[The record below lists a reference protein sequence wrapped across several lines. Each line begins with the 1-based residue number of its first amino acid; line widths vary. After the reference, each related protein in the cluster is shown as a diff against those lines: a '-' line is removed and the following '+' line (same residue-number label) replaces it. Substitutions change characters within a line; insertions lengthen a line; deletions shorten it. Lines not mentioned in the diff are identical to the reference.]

1 LSDRFCQPFL
11 VKGDSRIALT
21 KTNNREKNRAIPES
35 LYFFLSCRKLASV
48 MNYNFD
54 KIIKRANTDSVKYDL
69 REDYFGRKDVIPLWV
84 ADMDFETP
92 PCVMDALKQ
101 RLEHSVMGYSI
112 RTQEYYASIRNWLSK
127 QYGWQVQQ
135 EEISFSP
142 GVVPGLMMA
151 TYAFSEVGDAL
162 MVQPPVYFPFY
173 STIRDNKRKL
183 LYNPLL
189 EEDLY
194 YRMDFAD
201 MERQFKQGVKAIMLS
216 NPHNPVGR
224 VWTRD
229 ELEQLLALCERYD
242 VLIFSDEIHADLV
255 FAPQKHIPMA
265 TLSPEAAA
273 RTITFMAASK
283 TFNVAGLSTSFV
295 VIRNAELMKKYQ
307 AIMEAMHLFS
317 GNIMG
322 TVATR
327 AAFDCGN
334 EWRLQMLDYVLE
346 NILLTKEFL
355 HEHLPRIRFRVPEAT
370 FLLWLDFRDLG
381 IPQKQ
386 LADWLIHRAGVGMND
401 GTVFSPGGAGFMRMN
416 VATSRKILEQALNQ
430 IREAFPPQPNR

>member
-1 LSDRFCQPFL
+1 
-11 VKGDSRIALT
+11 
-21 KTNNREKNRAIPES
+21 
-35 LYFFLSCRKLASV
+35 

-69 REDYFGRKDVIPLWV
+69 REDYFGRADVIPMWV

-92 PCVMDALKQ
+92 PCVMNALKK
-101 RLEHSVMGYSI
+101 RLEHPVMGYSI
-112 RTQEYYASIRNWLSK
+112 RSGEFHASIRKWLSDR
-127 QYGWQVQQ
+127 YGWQVQT

-151 TYAFSEVGDAL
+151 TYAFSKAGDAL

-173 STIRDNKRKL
+173 ITIRDNKRQL
-183 LYNPLL
+183 VYNPLV
-189 EEDLY
+189 EDDLY

-201 MERQFKQGVKAIMLS
+201 MERRFKQGVKAIMLS

-224 VWTRD
+224 VWTAE
-229 ELEQLLALCERYD
+229 ELERLVALCTRYD

-255 FAPQKHIPMA
+255 FAPQKHIPVA

-295 VIRNAELMKKYQ
+295 IIRNPALMKKYQ
-307 AIMEAMHLFS
+307 ATMDAMHLFS

-322 TVATR
+322 TVATK

-334 EWRLQMLDYVLE
+334 DWRLQMLDYVQG
-346 NILLTKEFL
+346 NIRFTEEFL
-355 HEHLPRIRFRVPEAT
+355 QANLPQIRFRTPEAT
-370 FLLWLDFRDLG
+370 FLLWLDFRALG
-381 IPQKQ
+381 LSQKQ
-386 LADWLIHRAGVGMND
+386 LTDILINKAGVGLND
-401 GTVFSPGGAGFMRMN
+401 GTVFSPGGEGFMRMN
-416 VATSRKILEQALNQ
+416 VAVSRKVLAQALNQ
-430 IREAFPPQPNR
+430 IKEAFLPRPSR